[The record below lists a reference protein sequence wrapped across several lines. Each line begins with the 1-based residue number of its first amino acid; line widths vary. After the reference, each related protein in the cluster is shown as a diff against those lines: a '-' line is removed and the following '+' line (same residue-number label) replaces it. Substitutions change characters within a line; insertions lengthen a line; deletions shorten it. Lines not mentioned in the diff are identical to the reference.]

1 MTAMERERERRRQK
15 QLHAGAPIL
24 RSSRDLSSP
33 KAAGGRVGMSSLHH
47 PQLSASND
55 RLMRDAQA
63 LMADF
68 RAQMDAMPLLPSE
81 QGSGGGNDGNST
93 ARSSGGFDSAR
104 RSAEPHEPQWPQ
116 QQQQQPNQYSHHPSV
131 SPHDLSHH
139 PDEFRPDAHA
149 ATWRRQMSEGSA
161 GSSSSFG
168 GGQGGGGVGDSY
180 ASAASTGVPPVA
192 VRESWY
198 GAPTATSWNSHGGD
212 EDDPLAETDEDR
224 LRAAQ
229 PPPPNPLDDSDDELF
244 R

>member
-1 MTAMERERERRRQK
+1 
-15 QLHAGAPIL
+15 
-24 RSSRDLSSP
+24 
-33 KAAGGRVGMSSLHH
+33 
-47 PQLSASND
+47 
-55 RLMRDAQA
+55 
-63 LMADF
+63 
-68 RAQMDAMPLLPSE
+68 
-81 QGSGGGNDGNST
+81 
-93 ARSSGGFDSAR
+93 
-104 RSAEPHEPQWPQ
+104 
-116 QQQQQPNQYSHHPSV
+116 
-131 SPHDLSHH
+131 
-139 PDEFRPDAHA
+139 
-149 ATWRRQMSEGSA
+149 MSEGSA